1 MYWIDDYAFY
11 GTNLTGEL
19 VLPDGLGPIGQ
30 VAFYGSN
37 ISKVIFPK
45 TYGNDTDYPAC
56 LWTNTFG
63 GDESLSEIVSKM
75 QHQLNYSII
84 NLLNILLVTWLVKI
98 SILL

>member
-1 MYWIDDYAFY
+1 MICIGLMIMPSMERINRW
-11 GTNLTGEL
+11 TC
-19 VLPDGLGPIGQ
+19 LPDGLGPIGQ

-63 GDESLSEIVSKM
+63 GDESLSEIVF
-75 QHQLNYSII
+75 QNATPIELFYNEFTEYTFGDIG
-84 NLLNILLVTWLVKI
+84 
-98 SILL
+98 

>member
-1 MYWIDDYAFY
+1 MKFVQVAFEDVPITSIQFNMTDDMYWIDDYAFY

-45 TYGNDTDYPAC
+45 TYGND
-56 LWTNTFG
+56 
-63 GDESLSEIVSKM
+63 K
-75 QHQLNYSII
+75 NYSS
-84 NLLNILLVTWLVKI
+84 TFMDKYFWRG
-98 SILL
+98 